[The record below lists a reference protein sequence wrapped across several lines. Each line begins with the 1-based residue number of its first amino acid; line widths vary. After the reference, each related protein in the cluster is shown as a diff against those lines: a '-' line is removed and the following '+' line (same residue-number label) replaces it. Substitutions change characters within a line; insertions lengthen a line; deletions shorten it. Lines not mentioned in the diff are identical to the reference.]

1 MPPPLLLPPP
11 PLDEAPAGG
20 ADDSRSALLSEIN
33 VGGDITKRLRH
44 VEKSEK
50 VKPISSTVPINTQ
63 PKSV

>member
-1 MPPPLLLPPP
+1 MPPPLLMPPP
-11 PLDEAPAGG
+11 PLDTAPAGG
-20 ADDSRSALLSEIN
+20 NDDRSALLSEIN

-50 VKPISSTVPINTQ
+50 VKPINSTVPINIQ